1 MVLIWTQFGVK
12 HKNVKCKVRVIHSED
27 SHSSEETAEECEVPV
42 QSVAPVKDYYSLL
55 GVTTESN
62 EDEIRRAYHKLA
74 LRYHPDKNPEEDA
87 AEKFKE
93 IREAYDVLTDPQK
106 RNQYDRR
113 DACMK
118 RPATKGDSSPP
129 AKTHSS
135 SGRFF
140 NIDID
145 AGDFSDLFNPF
156 LHTAFTRA
164 NGSGGH
170 SGGHSSSS
178 SSGATSSGGSGGSG
192 SSSANGGSAVPSSK
206 VLELEVSLEELLT
219 GVTKH
224 VRLSTGAGSGGS
236 ASAQEHVMNVEVK
249 KGWHEGTRITFPGA
263 GLKAGGGSS
272 SGGGGGGGAAQDI
285 VFVVKEKKHSHFR
298 REGSNLLYTA
308 EITLREA
315 LCGCTVT
322 VPTLDGGKKP
332 LPCSDI
338 IKPGSTRRLIGEGL
352 PRSKC
357 PTQRGDLL
365 VKFEVLFPDRIP
377 PPSKEII
384 RHSLGQC

>member
-1 MVLIWTQFGVK
+1 
-12 HKNVKCKVRVIHSED
+12 
-27 SHSSEETAEECEVPV
+27 
-42 QSVAPVKDYYSLL
+42 
-55 GVTTESN
+55 
-62 EDEIRRAYHKLA
+62 
-74 LRYHPDKNPEEDA
+74 
-87 AEKFKE
+87 
-93 IREAYDVLTDPQK
+93 
-106 RNQYDRR
+106 
-113 DACMK
+113 MK

-308 EITLREA
+308 EITLRE
-315 LCGCTVT
+315 V
-322 VPTLDGGKKP
+322 
-332 LPCSDI
+332 
-338 IKPGSTRRLIGEGL
+338 RLISQPVFFFVAKTTWRAMGGWGAEGTDAWIL
-352 PRSKC
+352 VELSASEC
-357 PTQRGDLL
+357 LMSNGLRGCISD
-365 VKFEVLFPDRIP
+365 
-377 PPSKEII
+377 
-384 RHSLGQC
+384 QT

>member
-27 SHSSEETAEECEVPV
+27 SWSSEETAEECEVPV
-42 QSVAPVKDYYSLL
+42 QSVTQVKDYYSVL
-55 GVTTESN
+55 GVTPESN

-74 LRYHPDKNPEEDA
+74 LRYHPDKNSEEDA
-87 AEKFKE
+87 EEKFKE
-93 IREAYDVLTDPQK
+93 IAEAYDVLTDSQK
-106 RNQYDRR
+106 RNLYDRR
-113 DACMK
+113 DMK
-118 RPATKGDSSPP
+118 RPASKGDSSPP
-129 AKTHSS
+129 AKAHSS
-135 SGRFF
+135 ARFF

-156 LHTAFTRA
+156 LHRQ
-164 NGSGGH
+164 GGQH
-170 SGGHSSSS
+170 GPNPSAAT
-178 SSGATSSGGSGGSG
+178 GATGATGASGTC
-192 SSSANGGSAVPSSK
+192 SSK
-206 VLELEVSLEELLT
+206 VCELEVSLEELLT

-224 VRLSTGAGSGGS
+224 VRLSGSGGS
-236 ASAQEHVMNVEVK
+236 GGHSQEHVMNVEVK
-249 KGWHEGTRITFPGA
+249 KGWREGTRITFPGA
-263 GLKAGGGSS
+263 GLKAG
-272 SGGGGGGGAAQDI
+272 SGHATQDI

-298 REGSNLLYTA
+298 REGSNLVFTA
-308 EITLREA
+308 QITLREA

-357 PTQRGDLL
+357 PMQRGDLL